1 MLFIFAFFYS
11 LIASPLIYVVY
22 GVGSLFNTKIKQ
34 GLNGRIGGL
43 GKLKDFVQTIG
54 KDKKLIFI
62 HSSSVGEWEQ
72 SVQIIRQLKQ
82 KRSDL
87 VIIASFFSPSGY
99 NVVKSEDIDF
109 KFYLPFDDPYHAFLL
124 FKYLKPSVW
133 IISKYDVWP
142 LMLFSAKRA
151 GVPVVLASAEL
162 AEDSTRHRGIFGHIN
177 KLIYSQIDHILT
189 VSDEYAQ
196 RFTLITDRPE
206 QISVTGDARYD
217 QIYQKAQNY
226 SSQPLTPLFAN
237 GNPVM
242 VCGSI
247 WPADEAVIL
256 PAIIEQKQSR
266 SACNFILV
274 PHETNERHIT
284 ALRDQL
290 AAYGIT
296 SQRYTQLAQGQT
308 LDQEILI
315 VDTVGQLARLYRQGS
330 FAYIGGSFG
339 SGVHN
344 VLEPAAYALP
354 LLFGPRHKNSYE
366 AKQLLKL
373 GAADLITTV
382 ASARQEIS
390 AHIQNAPRRTQKGKL
405 AQTFLSTNLG
415 AAQRTV
421 EILLTYLS

>member
-162 AEDSTRHRGIFGHIN
+162 AEDSTRHRGIFGHVN

-196 RFTLITDRPE
+196 RFKLITERPE

-226 SSQPLTPLFAN
+226 ASQPLTPLFAN

-256 PAIIEQKQSR
+256 PAIIEQKQAR

-382 ASARQEIS
+382 ASACQEIS
-390 AHIQNAPRRTQKGKL
+390 AHIQNAPRRTQKGTL

>member
-162 AEDSTRHRGIFGHIN
+162 AEDSTRHRGIFGHVN

-196 RFTLITDRPE
+196 RFKLITDRPE

-217 QIYQKAQNY
+217 QIFQKAQNY
-226 SSQPLTPLFAN
+226 AAQPLVPIFAN

-256 PAIIEQKQSR
+256 PAIIEQKQAR

-274 PHETNERHIT
+274 PHETNERNIT

-390 AHIQNAPRRTQKGKL
+390 AHIQNAPRRTQKGTL

>member
-1 MLFIFAFFYS
+1 MLFLFAFFYS
-11 LIASPLIYVVY
+11 LIASPLIYVAY
-22 GVGSLFNTKIKQ
+22 GIGSLFNAKIKQ
-34 GLNGRIGGL
+34 GLTGRIGGL
-43 GKLKDFVQTIG
+43 GKLKDFVQTIDSG
-54 KDKKLIFI
+54 KKLIFI

-82 KRSDL
+82 KHSDL
-87 VIIASFFSPSGY
+87 VFIASFFSPSGY
-99 NVVKSEDIDF
+99 NVVKSEDIDY
-109 KFYLPFDDPYHAFLL
+109 KFYLPFDDPYHAYLL

-162 AEDSTRHRGIFGHIN
+162 AEDSTRHRGILGRIN

-196 RFTLITDRPE
+196 RFRIITDRAE

-217 QIYQKAQNY
+217 QIFQKAQNY
-226 SSQPLTPLFAN
+226 SAQPLVPIFVN
-237 GNPVM
+237 SNPVM

-256 PAIIEQKQSR
+256 PAIIEQKKAR

-296 SQRYTQLAQGQT
+296 TIRYTQLAQGQV

-366 AKQLLKL
+366 AKQLLSL

-382 ASARQEIS
+382 TSARQEIS
-390 AHIQNAPRRTQKGKL
+390 AHIFDADRRTRKGAL
-405 AQTFLSTNLG
+405 AQSFLSANLG

-421 EILLTYLS
+421 EILLPYL

>member
-162 AEDSTRHRGIFGHIN
+162 AEDSTRHRGIFGHVN

-196 RFTLITDRPE
+196 RFKLITDRPE

-256 PAIIEQKQSR
+256 PAIIEQKQAH

-290 AAYGIT
+290 AAYGIKT
-296 SQRYTQLAQGQT
+296 QRYTQLEQGQT

-390 AHIQNAPRRTQKGKL
+390 AHIQNAPRRTQKGTL

>member
-1 MLFIFAFFYS
+1 MLFIFSFLYT
-11 LIASPLIYVVY
+11 LIAVPLIYITY
-22 GVGSLFNTKIKQ
+22 GIGSLFNAKIKQ

-43 GKLKDFVQTIG
+43 SKLKSFLKTIDP
-54 KDKKLIFI
+54 DKKIIFI

-82 KRSDL
+82 KSNNL
-87 VIIASFFSPSGY
+87 IFIASFFSPSGY
-99 NVVKSEDIDF
+99 HVVKSEDIDY
-109 KFYLPFDDPYHAFLL
+109 KFYLPFDDPYHAFVL
-124 FKYLKPSVW
+124 FKYLKPAVW

-162 AEDSTRHRGIFGHIN
+162 AEDSTRHRGIFGQIN
-177 KLIYSQIDHILT
+177 TLIYSQIDHILT
-189 VSDEYAQ
+189 VSEEYAE
-196 RFTLITDRPE
+196 RFKLICNRPN
-206 QISVTGDARYD
+206 QITVTGDARYD
-217 QIYQKAQNY
+217 QIYQKAQNFAA
-226 SSQPLTPLFAN
+226 QPLQPLFSN
-237 GNPVM
+237 SFPVM

-256 PAIIEQKQSR
+256 PAIIEHKQSR

-274 PHETNERHIT
+274 PHEINERHINS
-284 ALRDQL
+284 LREQL
-290 AAYGIT
+290 SASGIDT
-296 SQRYTQLAQGQT
+296 VRYTQLSS
-308 LDQEILI
+308 DQAIDNEILI

-344 VLEPAAYALP
+344 VLEPAAFALP
-354 LLFGPRHKNSYE
+354 LLFGPRHRNSYE

-390 AHIQNAPRRTQKGKL
+390 AHINDTQRRITKGAA
-405 AQTFLSTNLG
+405 AQTFLSSNLG

-421 EILLTYLS
+421 QILLPYLA

>member
-256 PAIIEQKQSR
+256 PAIIEQKQAR